1 MMLTLFVAGVA
12 HARLFTAP
20 APNVA
25 SPQTYMPVESAASPL
40 LQPQVFVDV
49 PPVVLPQPDASRGP
63 ALSLGAALLAAG
75 VGVVAGRQA
84 MLFMSGGSSK
94 RTPGK
99 ASPKPTKFKGSN
111 VAAEGR
117 ASNRGGPYQANKK
130 NIQTQRSGFGN
141 FVQKFQLAGGKS
153 KYGVPIFLPNGNVNP
168 AYLAAE
174 RKDLQQQSKLNT
186 KTAEVKRKGLIKK
199 GAFELADY
207 VRKAIGP
214 VGSGSEY
221 YQSGR

>member
-49 PPVVLPQPDASRGP
+49 PPVVLSQPAASRGP

-84 MLFMSGGSSK
+84 MLFTSGGSSK
-94 RTPGK
+94 RTPK
-99 ASPKPTKFKGSN
+99 ASPKPTKFTGSN

-141 FVQKFQLAGGKS
+141 FVQKFQLASGKS

>member
-1 MMLTLFVAGVA
+1 
-12 HARLFTAP
+12 
-20 APNVA
+20 
-25 SPQTYMPVESAASPL
+25 
-40 LQPQVFVDV
+40 
-49 PPVVLPQPDASRGP
+49 
-63 ALSLGAALLAAG
+63 
-75 VGVVAGRQA
+75 

-141 FVQKFQLAGGKS
+141 FVQKFQLASGKS

-174 RKDLQQQSKLNT
+174 REEARAASKKNT
-186 KTAEVKRKGLIKK
+186 KTAEAKRKALISGKK
-199 GAFELADY
+199 FEL
-207 VRKAIGP
+207 
-214 VGSGSEY
+214 
-221 YQSGR
+221 